1 MKPFTRYFLI
11 AGVVL
16 TILLTHF
23 VEAVEPEAEEKGIE
37 LGLFNSQGWNV
48 TYDPRDPSISPVLSL
63 EIVNRSSRAITLPAT
78 YDGAV
83 LRLWGASAEERRPV
97 VLQPSPQRKGNQVFR
112 LTPGER
118 RTCFSL
124 KLSEILDSTQSERVG
139 RNEQKWLWSW
149 DARPNPPLTPVHRRR
164 DNRLV
169 SVVVF
174 WAEIIVDN
182 QSLRTEP
189 LIIPVIGE

>member
-1 MKPFTRYFLI
+1 MKPFKRYLLI
-11 AGVVL
+11 SGFIPVM
-16 TILLTHF
+16 LLAYV
-23 VEAVEPEAEEKGIE
+23 VEAVEPEAEENGIE

-48 TYDPRDPSISPVLSL
+48 TYDPRDTSISPVLSL

-78 YDGAV
+78 YDGQI

-97 VLQPSPQRKGNQVFR
+97 VLQPSPERKGNQVFR
-112 LTPGER
+112 LAPGER

-149 DARPNPPLTPVHRRR
+149 DARPKPPLTPVHRLR

-189 LIIPVIGE
+189 LIVPVTSE